1 MQYFH
6 IKYAQFAFF
15 IMKSKEFKKWR
26 KAHGLNQTKA
36 ARKLGLKL
44 RTVQYYEKGER
55 KGKPIEIPKS
65 VSLACYAISCGIEE
79 VEFSE
84 TPKGRPVVN
93 IPPKL
98 VMAPPHDTEMDDD

>member
-1 MQYFH
+1 MEP
-6 IKYAQFAFF
+6 
-15 IMKSKEFKKWR
+15 KEFKKWR

-55 KGKPIEIPKS
+55 KGKPIEIPKA
-65 VSLACYAISCGIEE
+65 VSLACYAISCGIED

-84 TPKGRPVVN
+84 AKGRPVTN
-93 IPPKL
+93 TNQDLEMTPPEKGKNKS
-98 VMAPPHDTEMDDD
+98 E